1 MEEAARV
8 EEPVPSDS
16 EDAPVADSTSPA
28 PPAEVLA
35 ALISAMKSKPK
46 NTRLTAWVTTVRALF
61 AEEHDKLQLNANLI
75 PQSKR
80 QYPKL
85 TGTEATQL
93 LTFVEIALVEDT
105 GSYDDWVKFVAAM
118 CRQLYNTNWSLTE
131 IIRNM
136 SGRARWTQTPVMN
149 QWAEKVKGTSSKKS
163 TGSDTGP
170 IFKPFMFNPDVYT
183 AVDIKRLSELCERP
197 ADERAGGRIRE
208 GTQDEWKI
216 IAGLAEGNI
225 ACRRLPQLA
234 KRILAPAERL
244 RLYGTQSTK
253 ALVEAMLLAAE
264 TKKMAVEELH
274 GMLNKVKTI
283 SYDRVTKSIHFFF
296 FTRETAVDQ
305 GKILLPYR
313 GRLYRL
319 QNAHRKEDGA
329 VWDRQVGADGI
340 RGSPKAEYQIL
351 IHNITRF
358 FDIGRFTAYLQR
370 KIPLEFELEDL
381 DGCTPHSRTS
391 TT

>member
-1 MEEAARV
+1 M
-8 EEPVPSDS
+8 
-16 EDAPVADSTSPA
+16 
-28 PPAEVLA
+28 LYQN
-35 ALISAMKSKPK
+35 SKPK

-197 ADERAGGRIRE
+197 ADKRAGGRIRE
-208 GTQDEWKI
+208 GTQDKWKI

-244 RLYGTQSTK
+244 RLYGTVQAQVEGELFLSLRGEKGVPESQQSTK
-253 ALVEAMLLAAE
+253 ALVKAILLAAG

-296 FTRETAVDQ
+296 TRETAVDQ

-319 QNAHRKEDGA
+319 QNAHHEEDGT
-329 VWDRQVGADGI
+329 VWDRQVGADGV

-370 KIPLEFELEDL
+370 KI
-381 DGCTPHSRTS
+381 
-391 TT
+391 